1 MTPRPDITKYHSCVG
16 WLWGKTAPPAAT
28 SNSLINSTKP
38 PSVSSFISRG
48 WTRYQTGTVP
58 LCSTSGSR
66 STIDLTSIGIAL
78 LGEFRAPGSR
88 LRPVASV
95 RRSCRG
101 SPAGPSAGVDRPG
114 TLALPLVGGPGHLV
128 LVVLGGASRV
138 DPDEIAA
145 AGVVGG
151 EVPRALQEL
160 VRAVGGTAGVV
171 RLVVVAA
178 LVA

>member
-1 MTPRPDITKYHSCVG
+1 
-16 WLWGKTAPPAAT
+16 
-28 SNSLINSTKP
+28 
-38 PSVSSFISRG
+38 
-48 WTRYQTGTVP
+48 
-58 LCSTSGSR
+58 
-66 STIDLTSIGIAL
+66 TSIGIAL
-78 LGEFRAPGSR
+78 LGELCAPRSR

-101 SPAGPSAGVDRPG
+101 SPAGPSAGIDGPG

-151 EVPRALQEL
+151 EVPRAPQEL
-160 VRAVGGTAGVV
+160 VGAVGGTAGVV

-178 LVA
+178 LVATDAGQIRVVVV